1 MNREFFKS
9 IVAIVAL
16 AGGAQATAACS
27 ETANESAVHR
37 SSTQI
42 SVEANRTDAAPKAL
56 VDTARTDAEE
66 RNRAVVRY
74 ARGF

>member
-16 AGGAQATAACS
+16 AGSAQAMAACS

-37 SSTQI
+37 SSAQS
-42 SVEANRTDAAPKAL
+42 SVEANRTDATPKAL
-56 VDTARTDAEE
+56 VGAARTDQEE
-66 RNRAVVRY
+66 RNRAILRY